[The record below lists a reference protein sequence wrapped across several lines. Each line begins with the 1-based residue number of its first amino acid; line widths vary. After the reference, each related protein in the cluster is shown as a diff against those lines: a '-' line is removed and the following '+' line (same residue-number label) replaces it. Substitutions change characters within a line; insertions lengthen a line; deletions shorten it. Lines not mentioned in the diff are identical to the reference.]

1 MEPMR
6 ILIKPGGTSKEI
18 QPYEG
23 EEFGFVLRGSVKL
36 YYGSEEYKVKKGECF
51 YFKATK
57 PHYLKNEGKC
67 DTEILWISSPP
78 NF

>member
-1 MEPMR
+1 
-6 ILIKPGGTSKEI
+6 
-18 QPYEG
+18 
-23 EEFGFVLRGSVKL
+23 EFGFVLRGSVKL
-36 YYGSEEYKVKKGECF
+36 YYGSDEYKVKKGECF

-57 PHYLKNEGKC
+57 SHYLTNEGKC